1 VPTGLKTLITG
12 DVIGRWVVDHCI
24 SPGIPR
30 LYLAYDFD
38 DEDTKALLTTL
49 SLEGTEQLRREASVL
64 RALSHPSVPELIDFG
79 VSNEHGLA
87 WMATKE
93 FDAETLQDRFLA
105 GPIPWKEACSIFHQ
119 LARGLR
125 HAHEHSI
132 VHRDISPVK
141 ILLDRGNQAQIVGF
155 ETAMD
160 ESELSQA
167 AEVQLGPLGYLAPEV
182 ITKGRR
188 AGPRADLYALGV
200 VLYEAL
206 TGRPAFPAALMDGRA
221 DPVERMLDWKTRSE
235 PLRPTGDLPDWLK
248 NIVEKATHPD
258 PSERLPDLD
267 AFVGWLDAAR
277 GFWEP
282 KPPPEQAADATPP
295 PLLMAK
301 PSLGEPAPVLSD
313 PETVGRVMPLAYF
326 TAAALGVAVGVVFS
340 VLVILV
346 VELPAMG

>member
-1 VPTGLKTLITG
+1 MKTLITG

-30 LYLAYDFD
+30 LYMAYEFD
-38 DEDTKALLTTL
+38 DENTKALLTTL

-64 RALSHPSVPELIDFG
+64 RALAHPAVPELIDFG

-93 FDAETLQDRFLA
+93 FDAETLQDRLLA
-105 GPIPWKEACSIFHQ
+105 GPILWQEACALFHQ
-119 LARGLR
+119 LAKGLR

-132 VHRDISPVK
+132 VHRDVSPVK
-141 ILLDRGNQAQIVGF
+141 ILLDRKGHAQVVGF
-155 ETAMD
+155 EAAMD
-160 ESELSQA
+160 ESELSQL
-167 AEVQLGPLGYLAPEV
+167 AEVQMGPLGYLAPEV

-221 DPVERMLDWKTRSE
+221 DPLERMLDWKARSE
-235 PLRPTGDLPDWLK
+235 PLRPSGDLPDWLK
-248 NIVEKATHPD
+248 NLVEKATHPD
-258 PSERLPDLD
+258 PSERLPDMD

-282 KPPPEQAADATPP
+282 LARPERPVEADVAPPPIVMAA
-295 PLLMAK
+295 
-301 PSLGEPAPVLSD
+301 PSLGAPAHPLPDPV
-313 PETVGRVMPLAYF
+313 PVTRVMPLAYF
-326 TAAALGVAVGVVFS
+326 TAASLGVALGVVFS
-340 VLVILV
+340 IVVILV
-346 VELPAMG
+346 VELPALG